1 MKNKGLKV
9 VCLALFGFTSAYL
22 YKSWETYSDKS
33 NFEMEEFEMTQGQ
46 ISIKS
51 LKSQFKE
58 PVWFVK
64 SDSPMVYIKMKFK
77 NEGDRS
83 FVSQPEILSV
93 LNGTILEGA
102 GTRDGIALKKILNE
116 NSINISVSSDSDNAI
131 VSISCLAKYFDL
143 TTDLV
148 CDILGKAHF
157 KKEKIEITK
166 QGLTVSLQQSK
177 FTPRTLANEKLNNM
191 IYPKNHP
198 YRISYDNILKV
209 LPTYT
214 KEDIDSCYKKL
225 FVPMDAVITAG
236 GNIDEKHLISGL
248 DKIYKSLSHKS
259 NDFKPVIQKTEIN
272 EVGKVA
278 HIELDNPQSSVVFAL
293 PGVLK
298 NDPERF
304 AVRLANIAFGISGF
318 NSRLVKNVRDD
329 NGLVY
334 RISSF
339 INDSDLSSYIRGVA
353 DTRPENVSKVI
364 EKIKS
369 ECQKF
374 YEKGI
379 SKEELKLFKTYIFAG
394 HVLGTT
400 AETLAFIDSCREDGI
415 ALENVSNYLNN
426 YFSLTLSDVNNA
438 IKKVFDPKK
447 LIFVD
452 CGKLVQKKEKKNE
465 KVK

>member
-33 NFEMEEFEMTQGQ
+33 NFEMEEFEMTQNQ

-58 PVWFVK
+58 PVWFIK

-116 NSINISVSSDSDNAI
+116 NSINISVSSDKDNTT
-131 VSISCLAKYFDL
+131 VSISCLYKYFNL
-143 TTDLV
+143 TTDLI
-148 CDILGKAHF
+148 CDILNKSHL

-166 QGLTVSLQQSK
+166 QGLIVSLQQSK
-177 FTPRTLANEKLNNM
+177 FNPGALAEEKLNNM
-191 IYPKNHP
+191 VYPENHP

-214 KEDIDSCYKKL
+214 KDDIDNCYKKL
-225 FVPMDAVITAG
+225 FNPKNAIITAA
-236 GNIDEKHLISGL
+236 GNIDEKQLVAGL
-248 DKIYKSLSHKS
+248 DKIYKSISHRS
-259 NDFKPVIQKTEIN
+259 NNFKDVVQKTELN
-272 EVGKVA
+272 EPGKSV
-278 HIELDNPQSSVVFAL
+278 HVELDNPQSSIRFAL

-304 AVRLANIAFGISGF
+304 AVRLADIAFGVSGF
-318 NSRLVKNVRDD
+318 NSRLLKNIRDE

-334 RISSF
+334 RISSS
-339 INDSDLSSYIRGVA
+339 INNDDMISYIRGVA
-353 DTRPENVSKVI
+353 DTRPENVEKVI
-364 EKIKS
+364 EKVKS

-379 SKEELKLFKTYIFAG
+379 SKEELKLFKTYIFAEN
-394 HVLGTT
+394 VLGTT
-400 AETLAFIDSCREDGI
+400 PETLAFVESCRENGVSF
-415 ALENVSNYLNN
+415 ENINGYLSNYFN
-426 YFSLTLSDVNNA
+426 LTVEEVNNA

-452 CGKLVQKKEKKNE
+452 CGKSVQKKETKNE